1 VYAARAGYDPY
12 ALLDVLTTLDSIKAD
27 TPSIALL
34 TKTHPPFKQ
43 RLELLD
49 RAMEGRLDVFAAQP
63 VLKDRLVAI
72 QLRLPQQPATP
83 AKKK

>member
-1 VYAARAGYDPY
+1 
-12 ALLDVLTTLDSIKAD
+12 
-27 TPSIALL
+27 
-34 TKTHPPFKQ
+34 
-43 RLELLD
+43 
-49 RAMEGRLDVFAAQP
+49 MEGRLDVFAAQP